1 MKALKGGEID
11 PWGQCGN
18 GSGLSL
24 SRDSFGRTTTS
35 GILGFV
41 LIWDVS
47 STVNFSQNIE
57 E

>member
-1 MKALKGGEID
+1 MKALKGGEKN

-18 GSGLSL
+18 GSWLSL

-41 LIWDVS
+41 LIRDIS
-47 STVNFSQNIE
+47 STINFSPNIE